1 MLLYQKITE
10 KLCLIIFK
18 IYNIQMGKIAM
29 EIPMMIVNYVNTMM
43 KMKMKMKMMKM
54 KMKKMMMMK
63 MMMMMMMKMKIN
75 QKKKKN

>member
-43 KMKMKMKMMKM
+43 KMKMKMMKM
-54 KMKKMMMMK
+54 KMKMMMMMMK